1 MAEAGTAPV
10 VVSLNSD
17 IGEGYGAWSI
27 ADDEALLGLVTDANV
42 ACGFHAGDPDIL
54 RRTCETAAAKGVGV
68 GAQVG
73 FDDLRGFGRR
83 FIQVPKQSL
92 VNDVLFQVGALS
104 GLAAVAGTRVSYVKP
119 HGALYHATTQ
129 HDDYAGAVVEAILE
143 YAAAGQG
150 DLALLCQPGTRLAE
164 RAETAGVPVVA
175 EGFLDRGYTADGLLV
190 PRSEPGAV
198 ITDLDQVCRRAVRM
212 VQQGTVE
219 AADGTEVQ
227 MRVAS
232 LCVHSD
238 SPGAVEVARAVRTAL
253 EQAGVELRP
262 LS

>member
-1 MAEAGTAPV
+1 MTEAGGASLA
-10 VVSLNSD
+10 VSLNSD
-17 IGEGYGAWSI
+17 IGEGYGAWAI
-27 ADDEALLGLVTDANV
+27 ADDEALLGLITDANV

-54 RRTCETAAAKGVGV
+54 RRTCDTAAASGVGV

-83 FIQVPKQSL
+83 FIQVPKKSL
-92 VNDVLFQVGALS
+92 VNDVLFQLGALS
-104 GLAAVAGTRVSYVKP
+104 GMAAVAGTRVSYVKP
-119 HGALYHATTQ
+119 HGALYHAATQ
-129 HDDYAGAVVEAILE
+129 HDDYAGAVVEAVLE

-150 DLALLCQPGTRLAE
+150 ELSLLCQPATRLAA
-164 RAETAGVPVVA
+164 RAEAAGITVVA
-175 EGFLDRGYTADGLLV
+175 EGFLDRSYTADGLLV

-198 ITDLDQVCRRAVRM
+198 ITDLDEVCRRAVRM

-219 AADGTEVQ
+219 ASDGTEVA

-253 EQAGVELRP
+253 EQAGVELRS